1 MSAWL
6 QATYVIMWQHFKHLS
21 RNTNPL
27 VLTAVDVIFSPCSLT
42 TCGEA
47 GPARKHF
54 LFPPLW
60 SGQLFFPFLVGGQ
73 PFRIW
78 SNVQQ
83 KTQGPYLEFGAAPY
97 SRSKSLATP
106 LIDTDI
112 VTDIDTDVTD
122 IVTCT
127 EALRGLAPGARQT
140 SPGANLCVPEPAQ
153 WFWYFDPEI

>member
-1 MSAWL
+1 M
-6 QATYVIMWQHFKHLS
+6 
-21 RNTNPL
+21 
-27 VLTAVDVIFSPCSLT
+27 C
-42 TCGEA
+42 
-47 GPARKHF
+47 
-54 LFPPLW
+54 
-60 SGQLFFPFLVGGQ
+60 GQ

-78 SNVQQ
+78 SDVQQ

-112 VTDIDTDVTD
+112 ATDIDTDVVTDIDTDIATDIDTDVTD

-153 WFWYFDPEI
+153 WF